1 MFMYVNAKKLAF
13 LGLLLAGTTLLVI
26 FSGIWEFNTL
36 FLLAGASFGVGIA
49 IRECKLRNGFG
60 FYIASV
66 LLSFM
71 LAPNK
76 LYCITY
82 SAMGLYLVIIE
93 YFFLKLSN
101 VSWKKNRI
109 ILFWLIKYATFNLM
123 YIPIV
128 LFLPKLIYQGQI
140 NIGFVVVLIFVGQIV
155 LFIYDTAHNY
165 FQKNIWVKVRR
176 NLHL

>member
-1 MFMYVNAKKLAF
+1 MYVNAKKLAF

-36 FLLAGASFGVGIA
+36 FLLAGASFAVGIA
-49 IRECKLRNGFG
+49 IRECRLRIGFG

-66 LLSFM
+66 LLSLI

-76 LYCITY
+76 IYCITY
-82 SAMGLYLVIIE
+82 SAMGLYLVVIE

-101 VSWKKNRI
+101 INWKKNRI
-109 ILFWLIKYATFNLM
+109 ILFWVIKYVTFNLM
-123 YIPIV
+123 YIPIL

-140 NIGFVVVLIFVGQIV
+140 NTVFFAILIVGGQIV
-155 LFIYDTAHNY
+155 LFIFDTAHDY
-165 FQKNIWVKVRR
+165 FQKNIWEKVRR
-176 NLHL
+176 TLHL